1 MRQGAGLVHFSVN
14 HKDGSQNLPLQQSS
28 GFRTSGMVFTD
39 FKSIAQVQEA
49 YGVAYTEASF
59 CEAKDLMV
67 PDSFRQELEF
77 NRQYIDVFTSEASR
91 CEAVIYPV
99 LREVYKS
106 LADRAS
112 LWSHRNLTY
121 DAQLSGIPDYL
132 VATRSPLGKTVLGQP
147 IVLIVEAKQNN
158 FVEGWGQCLAEL
170 IAAQR
175 LGSPEQV
182 YGVVTDGE
190 FWQFGQL
197 QGSTFTKD
205 TLRLTLSD
213 LDRLFQTLGFLI
225 DRGLPP
231 HP

>member
-1 MRQGAGLVHFSVN
+1 MA
-14 HKDGSQNLPLQQSS
+14 
-28 GFRTSGMVFTD
+28 FTD

-49 YGVAYTEASF
+49 YGVTYREVSF
-59 CEAKDLMV
+59 CERVNLSV
-67 PDSFRQELEF
+67 PDFFRQEMAF

-99 LREVYKS
+99 LREVYKTF
-106 LADRAS
+106 ADRAT
-112 LWSHRNLTY
+112 LWSHRSLTY
-121 DAQLSGIPDYL
+121 DSSLSGIPDYL

-158 FVEGWGQCLAEL
+158 FAEGWGQCLAEL

-175 LGSPEQV
+175 LGAPAQV

-197 QGSTFTKD
+197 EGDTFTKE
-205 TLRLTLSD
+205 TLGLTLTD

-225 DRGLPP
+225 DRGLGSSAHSGLTHNGAHDPNHGLP
-231 HP
+231 